1 MGEFANTGLSLKAGR
16 TYYLVTDGYLD
27 QAGGVDGFCF
37 GNERFKQALVA
48 HADLPLTEQPD
59 AFADT
64 LARYQG
70 NQSQRDD
77 ITMVSFRPI

>member
-1 MGEFANTGLSLKAGR
+1 MTAKLKRSREPGVHWLTSAW
-16 TYYLVTDGYLD
+16 VSYLD
-27 QAGGVDGFCF
+27 QAGGDEGFCF

-48 HADLPLTEQPD
+48 HADLPLTEQPN

-64 LARYQG
+64 LAHYQRG
-70 NQSQRDD
+70 QLQRDD